1 MHNWQHIPAL
11 SGPPGREQ
19 QPRGSVRPARQI
31 TSEVRRIER
40 RRYRK

>member
-1 MHNWQHIPAL
+1 MYSMRYVQAATR
-11 SGPPGREQ
+11 PPGRTEK
-19 QPRGSVRPARQI
+19 RGIPRPAHQI